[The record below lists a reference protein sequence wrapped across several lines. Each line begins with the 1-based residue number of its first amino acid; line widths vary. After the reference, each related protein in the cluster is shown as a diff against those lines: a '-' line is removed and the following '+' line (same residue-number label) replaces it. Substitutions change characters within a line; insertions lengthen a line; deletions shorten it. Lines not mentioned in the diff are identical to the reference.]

1 MWQNIY
7 LWLRPT
13 CNTRSNDKYVPLPLQ
28 HVGVSLNREMDTI
41 LTVHDRGI
49 LKKISTSKTEIGS
62 VVPFYVQNNLPS
74 SKFLKIPILG
84 PKWGFFQKVRFWILK
99 LLLKFYFFL
108 KPAGK
113 KSTSPPKPAIN
124 VDSKN
129 LPTFENCLKNECIT

>member
-1 MWQNIY
+1 MS
-7 LWLRPT
+7 
-13 CNTRSNDKYVPLPLQ
+13 NTDFWCLKLALFRIAGGNFIVQED
-28 HVGVSLNREMDTI
+28 LNNADFALSAD

-129 LPTFENCLKNECIT
+129 LPTFENCSKNECIT